1 MRTVCVCNMTFSG
14 RHLLDENEEME
25 ETALQL
31 YLLRKSELRM
41 TILPSRVSGQYSVD
55 YTADNGAVLPLVRI
69 NAKDNKWFVVENK
82 TVQISGSHKSV
93 SGEYCEFE
101 LKENTLFYLRK
112 DNTENMILMIEPESA
127 NRKRYQLYKIP
138 AGGIIDVGQAEY
150 NQVQFLNQFINES
163 RHLRICYAG
172 DIPES
177 VMSCDEEV
185 QIERYN
191 PSYLNDCRI
200 DGKKNTKV
208 GDVVFLFGMKI
219 ILGKGFIA
227 INDPDGLSRVH
238 LEKKERKLFVP
249 ITLDEPENETIKTF
263 SSAPRARKEFV
274 HRSFK
279 IENPP
284 EGLKENETPWI
295 IMLGPSITMA
305 MGSVFSSVI
314 TVNNIVASSGSVNSA
329 LPSLV
334 TSIVMVLG
342 SAVWPIIGRRVQHRS
357 QVRKAVIASDDYE
370 DYLKKLQSDI
380 EAAVAQQKRILKENN
395 PLLDECVATIL
406 NESENLWE
414 RSQRH
419 KDFLDIMVGKGNVPL
434 DADFSYPERGY
445 HSEISQSAKD
455 MYSLVARQ
463 HLVEDVPISLP
474 LKKAGIVGV
483 IGERAK
489 VISFTKALLI
499 ELTAMHNYEDLKI
512 IFIYNEKERSEWEFV
527 KWIPHLWNDEHTVRY
542 LANDPDEV
550 KVLSDYISNL
560 KSVQQHNGGKKNEG
574 SYYLIFAADKTL
586 AERAQAIKELYQA
599 PEDYNMTM
607 IALYEERQHL
617 PKTCSYVIDLIHDN
631 ERKKNP
637 DRYKGVAA
645 TLSDYNDITG
655 NRIVC
660 SECIGYDAD
669 PEGIFV
675 QMANIHLD
683 SPASAKQLP
692 SQYTFM
698 EMFEIGKPEHLDLLR
713 RWRENSAVHTLAAP
727 IGIDADG
734 YLISLDI
741 HEKAH
746 GPHGVIAGMTGSGK
760 SEFIIS
766 YIASLAIN
774 YSPEEVAFVLIDFKG
789 GGMADIF
796 KNLPH
801 TAGFI
806 TNLDGNELRRSFLA
820 IEHELEKRQKLFK
833 EISEQK
839 KISNIDIYKYQKLR
853 QEDSSLKPLP
863 HLVLISDEFAE
874 LKQQHGDFMGQLI
887 RIARIGR
894 SLGVHL
900 ILATQKPDGV
910 VDDQIKS
917 NIRFKVCL
925 KVQDKSDSQG
935 MIGRPDATLITNA
948 GRFYFQVGNDEV
960 FEYGQSPWSGALYE
974 PLDHVQKNVCDYIEV
989 LDEQGGV
996 LCRESMPKANRP
1008 VNIPEKQIDAIV
1020 GFINEVAVQNHL
1032 NAENLWLSPL
1042 PAPKDEK
1049 KKTTVYETEIV
1060 PYVLNPMIGTYD
1072 DLLDQKHLPLTVPF
1086 TTQGNALLYGASGSG
1101 KLEFLNRILVSI
1113 MEEHAPEEVRFFLC
1127 DYDSGSLAAFEDS
1140 DYTDTFVGAGD
1151 RSAVEEML
1159 DAIIYEMT
1167 DRREKMRRFGG
1178 DYQTYIQ
1185 TSHKKVPNILLV
1197 IHNYQNLSDTDSEA
1211 RQKIIQIAR
1220 EGTKYGMYMIMTG
1233 TSANS
1238 IPYSMQPLFRNVY
1251 TLRQNAD
1258 DQYREIV
1265 GKTEGIVPE
1274 QFKGRG
1280 LVRANGTV
1288 CEFQTKL
1295 VFEDAENVYE
1305 AIQHFCVEVQNK
1317 WKRTKVEDGKEQIEE
1332 KDGRISD
1339 DVKGTARTKE
1349 KEFLKD
1355 IPCKLEAV
1363 PIGRS
1368 DQDGE
1373 MVVFDI
1379 TERASC
1385 ILIYDDAHVEQK
1397 LAILETIKQALPEKN
1412 NLYELNGEV
1421 AVVSDKIESLWD
1433 IMKERGKEGMAAKEA
1448 GKPIPDFAP
1457 ILVVVD
1463 APVEITEQ
1471 MDENTRAHLVSM
1483 IIKLTPAYHMYFVV
1497 CENQNNVPELMQGKC
1512 LSLLFPVKD
1521 GLLLSSDRS
1530 THVLFDESIEF
1541 QSSVRP
1547 PYGYII
1553 RNGKS
1558 VAVKIM
1564 ERGWDDE

>member
-1 MRTVCVCNMTFSG
+1 M
-14 RHLLDENEEME
+14 
-25 ETALQL
+25 QL

-41 TILPSRVSGQYSVD
+41 TILPSRVSGQYSID

-69 NAKDNKWFVVENK
+69 NAKDDKWYIIENK
-82 TVQISGSHKSV
+82 AVQISGTNKSKYGDY
-93 SGEYCEFE
+93 SEFE
-101 LKENTLFYLRK
+101 LRENALFYLRK
-112 DNTENMILMIEPESA
+112 DKKENMILMVEPESV
-127 NRKRYQLYKIP
+127 NRKRFQLYKVP
-138 AGGIIDVGQAEY
+138 AGGMIDVGQAEY
-150 NQVQFLNQFINES
+150 NQIQFLNQFINES
-163 RHLRICYAG
+163 RHLRICYSG
-172 DIPES
+172 DMPES
-177 VMSCDEEV
+177 VMACDEEIRSGRNNPAYLNSFRIEEKADV
-185 QIERYN
+185 QI
-191 PSYLNDCRI
+191 
-200 DGKKNTKV
+200 
-208 GDVVFLFGMKI
+208 GDVVFLFGMKLV
-219 ILGKGFIA
+219 LGKGFVA
-227 INDPDGLSRVH
+227 VNDPDGLTKVH
-238 LEKKERKLFVP
+238 LEKKEIRLFVP
-249 ITLDEPENETIKTF
+249 TAADEQDREALETF

-284 EGLKENETPWI
+284 EGLNEDETPWI
-295 IMLGPSITMA
+295 VMLGPSITMA
-305 MGSVFSSVI
+305 MGAVFSSVI
-314 TVNNIVASSGSVNSA
+314 TINNIVASSGSINSA
-329 LPSLV
+329 FPSLV

-357 QVRKAVIASDDYE
+357 RVRKAVIASDDYE
-370 DYLKKLQSDI
+370 DYLKKLQIDI
-380 EAAVAQQKRILKENN
+380 ESAVDLQKRIMKENN
-395 PLLDECVATIL
+395 PVLDDCIAAIL
-406 NESENLWE
+406 NKSGNLWE

-419 KDFLDIMVGKGNVPL
+419 KDFLDIMIGKGDVLL

-455 MYSLVARQ
+455 MYSLVAKQ

-474 LKKAGIVGV
+474 LKKAGIVGIV
-483 IGERAK
+483 GDRPKI
-489 VISFTKALLI
+489 ISFTKALLI

-542 LANDPDEV
+542 LANDPSEV

-560 KSVQQHNGGKKNEG
+560 RSVQQHNSGKKNEG
-574 SYYLIFAADKTL
+574 PYYLIFAADKIL
-586 AERAQAIKELYQA
+586 AERAQAIKELYQS

-607 IALYEERQHL
+607 IALYDERQYL
-617 PKTCSYVIDLIHDN
+617 PKACSYVIDLIHDI
-631 ERKKNP
+631 EREKNP
-637 DRYKGVAA
+637 EKYLNVAA
-645 TLSDYNDITG
+645 TLADYNDITG
-655 NRIVC
+655 NRVVC
-660 SECIGYDAD
+660 RERIGYDFD
-669 PEGIFV
+669 PEEIFI

-683 SPASAKQLP
+683 SPTSAKQLP

-713 RWRENSAVHTLAAP
+713 RWRENSAVDTLAAP

-734 YLISLDI
+734 YFINLDI

-746 GPHGVIAGMTGSGK
+746 GPHGLIAGMTGSGK

-774 YSPEEVAFVLIDFKG
+774 YSPEDVAFVLIDFKG

-801 TAGFI
+801 TAGLI
-806 TNLDGNELRRSFLA
+806 TNLDGNELKRSFLA

-853 QEDSSLKPLP
+853 LEDKTLRPLP
-863 HLVLISDEFAE
+863 HLILISDEFAE

-974 PLDHVQKNVCDYIEV
+974 PLDYVQKNVCDYIEV
-989 LDEQGGV
+989 LDEQGFV
-996 LCRESMPKANRP
+996 ICRGSKPKANRP
-1008 VNIPEKQIDAIV
+1008 VNIPEKQIDAIIE
-1020 GFINEVAVQNHL
+1020 FISEVAAQNHL
-1032 NAENLWLSPL
+1032 NAENIWLNPL

-1049 KKTTVYETEIV
+1049 KKVTVYETDIV
-1060 PYVLNPMIGTYD
+1060 PFVLNPIIGMYD
-1072 DLLDQKHLPLTVPF
+1072 DLLEQKHLSLTVPF

-1101 KLEFLNRILVSI
+1101 KLEFLNTMLVAI
-1113 MEEHAPEEVRFFLC
+1113 MKEHSFEEVQFFLC

-1140 DYTDTFVGAGD
+1140 AYTNMFVGAGD
-1151 RSAVEEML
+1151 RSMVEEML
-1159 DAIIYEMT
+1159 DSILYEMT
-1167 DRREKMRRFGG
+1167 DRREKMRCFGG
-1178 DYQTYIQ
+1178 DYRTYIR
-1185 TSHKKVPNILLV
+1185 TSHDKVPNILLV
-1197 IHNYQNLSDTDSEA
+1197 IHNYQNLSDTDPEA

-1220 EGTKYGMYMIMTG
+1220 EGTKYGIFMIMTG

-1251 TLRQNAD
+1251 TLRQNTD

-1274 QFKGRG
+1274 QYKGRG

-1288 CEFQTKL
+1288 CEFQTQL
-1295 VFEDAENVYE
+1295 VFEDADNAYE
-1305 AIQHFCVEVQNK
+1305 AIQQFCTDIQEK
-1317 WKRTKVEDGKEQIEE
+1317 WNIFRTDDGKEMFEDADRNVSE
-1332 KDGRISD
+1332 SVGET
-1339 DVKGTARTKE
+1339 VRTNRRAL
-1349 KEFLKD
+1349 LKD
-1355 IPCKLEAV
+1355 AVYKLEAV
-1363 PIGRS
+1363 PIGVLDKS
-1368 DQDGE
+1368 GE
-1373 MVVFDI
+1373 IGFFNI
-1379 TERASC
+1379 TQRASS
-1385 ILIYDDAHVEQK
+1385 ILIYDDVRLKQK
-1397 LAILETIKQALPEKN
+1397 ELISEAVKKSLPENGK
-1412 NLYELNGEV
+1412 LYELSAGEEN
-1421 AVVSDKIESLWD
+1421 VSGQIENLWTV
-1433 IMKERGKEGMAAKEA
+1433 MQERAKEGIAAKEA
-1448 GKPIPDFAP
+1448 GKAVPDFAP
-1457 ILVVVD
+1457 VLIMIDSPVGITDQVD
-1463 APVEITEQ
+1463 EAARV
-1471 MDENTRAHLVSM
+1471 HFVSM
-1483 IIKLTPAYHMYFVV
+1483 ITKLTPAYHMYFLI
-1497 CENQNNVPELMQGKC
+1497 CENQKNVTELIQGKC
-1512 LSLLFPVKD
+1512 LGLLFPVVD
-1521 GLLLSSDRS
+1521 GILLSSDKGS
-1530 THVLFDESIEF
+1530 HILFDESIEF
-1541 QSSVRP
+1541 KSSVRY

-1553 RNGKS
+1553 QDKN
-1558 VAVKIM
+1558 VIAAKIM
-1564 ERGWDDE
+1564 ERGLDDE